1 MKKIFTIVMVIC
13 LMATLLCVSTFAAD
27 NEPAANIVLRVS
39 ALKTDGSPNDPPV
52 VIKDYDNFQ
61 DGWNYAM
68 ELAGD
73 EDVMKEKKYGRIIV
87 DLYADWKANADG
99 EFTEEIWN
107 GDGFDNDTICIPGDA
122 KVTLNMNGHT
132 IDRGLTWGEDDGEV
146 IYISSDADVVIN
158 NGTIRGGR
166 TYNGAGGIHIKS
178 DANVTLNNVN
188 IVGNLA
194 SSDGGGIYVG
204 SDSSLVMNG
213 GSFIDNNI
221 YNMSPTDYG
230 YGGAVCV
237 DNATAVFKGVE
248 FRSNHAGF
256 PFAFAAAISADDSY
270 VTIED
275 CVFDENGLENQAE
288 EIRLATSI
296 IQAVDSTIKVKGSSF
311 TNNGEYFKNAH
322 VDYSSTF
329 IVDDSELTIEECEF
343 SNNGSDFIIADK
355 DDSYVSISN
364 TKFVDN
370 KSAVMRGDSDT
381 STDSFFDNCT
391 FNNNVNHSGYE
402 SFYNITTNLTF
413 YNCSMG
419 DSTFSDKTHI
429 KFFSDVS
436 ESYVNLSVS
445 TLKKDGT
452 TVKIADYVSFETG
465 WNAAIDLAKKKT
477 WLQANDVDRVVI
489 DLHAD
494 WTAVNDDFGSGS
506 GFDWS
511 TIFIPGGTKI
521 TLNMNGHTINRDLK
535 TWDFDGEVI
544 HVDEDSD
551 VIINNGTIKG
561 GWSNNGAGGIYVDND
576 ARLELNNVHVVGNI
590 ADVDNGGGIGVYPG
604 ATLVMNGGSIKN
616 NKADAGIGNN
626 IRDAEG
632 GAIYAEGADVTLKN
646 VEIKNNQIGY
656 RKCQGAAI
664 SAKNSTIEIDQCI
677 FEENGVANESEGYV
691 AALSVFY
698 FRDSTVTIKN
708 STFTGNG
715 TMSWSY
721 TTGST
726 GQTSKGKQTSLFS
739 LTNATLVIEDN
750 CKFANNEAAAL
761 IRQPY
766 FSDCSMRVS
775 DSTFTD
781 NEAVIV
787 DSSCDDFEDS
797 YFRNCTFKNNDC
809 SDTSLYD
816 DGIGHDF
823 YASTITF
830 YDCDL
835 EDSTFG
841 FENPK
846 IVNTD
851 APDGAPVASIFGE
864 GSMAMIIS
872 LIAVCIS
879 IASIGVTI
887 YYNKKKANN

>member
-1 MKKIFTIVMVIC
+1 MKKIIAIIFAIC
-13 LMATLLCVSTFAAD
+13 LMAGVLCVSTFAAD
-27 NEPAANIVLRVS
+27 EPVKNEPAEGTVLRIS
-39 ALKTDGSPNDPPV
+39 GMKKND
-52 VIKDYDNFQ
+52 D
-61 DGWNYAM
+61 
-68 ELAGD
+68 EL
-73 EDVMKEKKYGRIIV
+73 EFV
-87 DLYADWKANADG
+87 AD
-99 EFTEEIWN
+99 
-107 GDGFDNDTICIPGDA
+107 
-122 KVTLNMNGHT
+122 H
-132 IDRGLTWGEDDGEV
+132 
-146 IYISSDADVVIN
+146 
-158 NGTIRGGR
+158 
-166 TYNGAGGIHIKS
+166 
-178 DANVTLNNVN
+178 
-188 IVGNLA
+188 
-194 SSDGGGIYVG
+194 
-204 SDSSLVMNG
+204 
-213 GSFIDNNI
+213 
-221 YNMSPTDYG
+221 
-230 YGGAVCV
+230 
-237 DNATAVFKGVE
+237 
-248 FRSNHAGF
+248 
-256 PFAFAAAISADDSY
+256 
-270 VTIED
+270 
-275 CVFDENGLENQAE
+275 
-288 EIRLATSI
+288 
-296 IQAVDSTIKVKGSSF
+296 SSF
-311 TNNGEYFKNAH
+311 E
-322 VDYSSTF
+322 D
-329 IVDDSELTIEECEF
+329 
-343 SNNGSDFIIADK
+343 
-355 DDSYVSISN
+355 
-364 TKFVDN
+364 
-370 KSAVMRGDSDT
+370 
-381 STDSFFDNCT
+381 
-391 FNNNVNHSGYE
+391 
-402 SFYNITTNLTF
+402 
-413 YNCSMG
+413 
-419 DSTFSDKTHI
+419 
-429 KFFSDVS
+429 
-436 ESYVNLSVS
+436 
-445 TLKKDGT
+445 
-452 TVKIADYVSFETG
+452 G
-465 WNAAIDLAKKKT
+465 WNAAMDLADDRSE
-477 WLQANDVDRVVI
+477 LQSKGFIRVVV
-489 DLHAD
+489 DFYAD
-494 WTAVNDDFGSGS
+494 WTAACGVFTDDWWDNGP
-506 GFDWS
+506 GFDWD
-511 TIFIPGGTKI
+511 TIYIPDGAAVTI
-521 TLNMNGHTINRDLK
+521 NLNGHTINRDLK

-544 HVDEDSD
+544 HIDEDSD

-616 NKADAGIGNN
+616 NKAEAGIGNN

-708 STFTGNG
+708 STFTDNG

-721 TTGST
+721 TTGSS

-750 CKFANNEAAAL
+750 CKFTDNKAAAL

-766 FSDCSMRVS
+766 FSDCSLRVS
-775 DSTFTD
+775 DSTFID

-809 SDTSLYD
+809 SDVSLYD

-864 GSMAMIIS
+864 GSVAMIVS
-872 LIAVCIS
+872 LVAF
-879 IASIGVTI
+879 IASAASIVVNVTS
-887 YYNKKKANN
+887 KKKEAQSGTNNDDK